1 MNRFLLFPKY
11 EKPFPVDKS
20 SDGCMGNLLLVSLRR
35 IGVFSTVGGDRLV
48 SDRLVSDRHV
58 SFLAF

>member
-1 MNRFLLFPKY
+1 MNRFH

-35 IGVFSTVGGDRLV
+35 AGVFFIVGGYRLV
-48 SDRLVSDRHV
+48 SDRLVSDRLV